1 MAESLYTFVDVYRD
15 FFRMIYGLLYF
26 TVGLSVSLHSR
37 HYSRLTLAKCLPW
50 FGGFG
55 FFIAIYNW
63 GFIFLPLVDNF
74 SDPRAATFWH
84 LVHYILQAFSYL
96 LLFQFGIEML
106 RPNQEKWRW
115 LRLLPTY
122 FFAFWLVGPY
132 IIGFSLIS
140 GIETWGNFINACS
153 RYFLCLPAAA
163 LSVAG
168 LIRQQRLQIKPLKL
182 PKIDNVVRAAAGA
195 LAAYSL
201 FEGFVVPKTFF
212 FPATVINMESFQ
224 QALYFPSYFYLSIIG
239 LTLYVTMN
247 RTLEIFDIETDNM
260 VKAMEEAQVITTERE
275 RVARDLHDGALQQV
289 YAAGLLAQSLK
300 KHVPEK
306 NMNEVHQLVLTINQA
321 ILQLRGFL
329 PWQQSDTEEV
339 DLISALM
346 PRIEEAKRYVKVET
360 HIDARD
366 LPALSVEQTRHLA
379 ALLGEALSNAI
390 RHSRTQNI
398 HIVLKCEEGNVILE
412 VQDFGTGISRHA
424 EQGYG
429 LRNMRDRARLL
440 GANFEIFSDHQK
452 GTTVKVV
459 LPIMGGRHAH

>member
-63 GFIFLPLVDNF
+63 GFIILPLVDNF

-182 PKIDNVVRAAAGA
+182 PKIDNVVRAAPEHSRLQLVRGICR
-195 LAAYSL
+195 SENL
-201 FEGFVVPKTFF
+201 FLPRDGDQHGVVSASAIF
-212 FPATVINMESFQ
+212 SF
-224 QALYFPSYFYLSIIG
+224 LFLLSIIG

-398 HIVLKCEEGNVILE
+398 HIVLNVK
-412 VQDFGTGISRHA
+412 
-424 EQGYG
+424 
-429 LRNMRDRARLL
+429 
-440 GANFEIFSDHQK
+440 K
-452 GTTVKVV
+452 G
-459 LPIMGGRHAH
+459 M